1 MWTIYLIDVIENL
14 ACLSLISF
22 IIAAFI
28 AFISGMTL
36 ATTTWRECDTE
47 KKMFK
52 ASSIVIIVTAFLMVF
67 LPAKKTMYLMVGA
80 YAVERV
86 VETPEAKE
94 FGSKLLKAVNSK
106 LDEIIEKEESKS
118 KK

>member
-1 MWTIYLIDVIENL
+1 MWTIYFIDVIENL
-14 ACLSLISF
+14 ACLSLITF
-22 IIAAFI
+22 VIAAFV

-36 ATTTWRECDTE
+36 ATTTWRDCEAE
-47 KKMFK
+47 LKMFK
-52 ASSIVIIVTAFLMVF
+52 TSSIIILITAFLMVF

-94 FGSKLLKAVNSK
+94 FGSKLLTVVNSK
-106 LDEIIEKEESKS
+106 LDEMIEKEN
-118 KK
+118 KKK